1 MAKRDPKQREAS
13 TSLEYDS
20 VKTETVSKL
29 RELGLTSYG
38 ARAFLAIVES
48 QPISATGICEK
59 TRIPDSK
66 IYYALKEL
74 EEKRLIMIQHG
85 TPSTYRLNG
94 SKQVLSSLESELE
107 SEYKRKI
114 ESMRKLE
121 KSLEPL
127 IVRSSGGNSPD
138 VELAYIVKGFKNV
151 MEKMKEIALQARK
164 EIVFMASDERLVLGL
179 QDVFEQVKYEHEVS
193 VKIALAD
200 KLLESKEFK
209 TKLRSNRSLCCD
221 CNIVITDSEK
231 LVSAELEDPE
241 HQYAIVTQNQG
252 MIILARKSYDNPSC
266 CC

>member
-1 MAKRDPKQREAS
+1 LAKHDPKQSEAS

-94 SKQVLSSLESELE
+94 SKQILSSLEGEIE

-127 IVRSSGGNSPD
+127 IVRSSGGNSD

-151 MEKMKEIALQARK
+151 MEKMKEIVLQARK

-179 QDVFEQVKYEHEVS
+179 QEVIEQAKYRHEVS

-231 LVSAELEDPE
+231 LVSAELGDPE
-241 HQYAIVTQNQG
+241 HQCAIVTQNQG